1 MKLTAKQEKFCNYY
15 LECGNASE
23 AYRRAYSCSKMKPET
38 VNRMAF
44 DLMNNRKIAARI
56 EELRAGME
64 QRSNF
69 TKDNAVSILRDIAT
83 ANVTDVLVVNQ
94 GKSYTTI
101 LVKDLSALP
110 LNVQRAIMS
119 VKSSDKGFEVKL
131 YSKID
136 AIERLSKL
144 LGWDEPVKA
153 DVKADI
159 NGGLM
164 INHTYTGFT
173 PATSEEE
180 VKTREKKGG
189 RNG

>member
-1 MKLTAKQEKFCNYY
+1 ML
-15 LECGNASE
+15 
-23 AYRRAYSCSKMKPET
+23 
-38 VNRMAF
+38 
-44 DLMNNRKIAARI
+44 ARPNVAQRV
-56 EELRAGME
+56 EQLRAGME

-101 LVKDLSALP
+101 LVKDLSTLQ

>member
-1 MKLTAKQEKFCNYY
+1 MST
-15 LECGNASE
+15 
-23 AYRRAYSCSKMKPET
+23 
-38 VNRMAF
+38 
-44 DLMNNRKIAARI
+44 
-56 EELRAGME
+56 
-64 QRSNF
+64 
-69 TKDNAVSILRDIAT
+69 
-83 ANVTDVLVVNQ
+83 
-94 GKSYTTI
+94 
-101 LVKDLSALP
+101 LP